1 MTTGEKMWAISIS
14 LLILYIFVQIFNFY
28 GFDSS
33 YYGIYFTFYLFLLV
47 TLLVLPKKAE

>member
-1 MTTGEKMWAISIS
+1 MTTGNKIWTILIS

-33 YYGIYFTFYLFLLV
+33 YYGTYVAFYIFLLI
-47 TLLVLPKKAE
+47 TLFVLPKKAD